1 MINTQHGGSTRRKKK
16 SFHFFFPKNYLS
28 TDFFLPFY
36 RLERWN
42 EMKLLPNIST
52 GTNILLRIVERIYSD
67 IWRGERK
74 KEDIIQVKVIR
85 KKEKR
90 GSKAEFAMP
99 WGIN

>member
-1 MINTQHGGSTRRKKK
+1 
-16 SFHFFFPKNYLS
+16 
-28 TDFFLPFY
+28 
-36 RLERWN
+36 
-42 EMKLLPNIST
+42 MKLLPNIST

-74 KEDIIQVKVIR
+74 KEDTIQVKVIR